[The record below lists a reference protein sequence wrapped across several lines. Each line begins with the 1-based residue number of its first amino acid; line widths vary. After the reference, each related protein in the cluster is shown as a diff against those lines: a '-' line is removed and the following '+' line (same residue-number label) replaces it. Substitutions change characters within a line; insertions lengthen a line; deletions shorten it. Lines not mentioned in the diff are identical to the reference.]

1 MRWHH
6 SHPSYSRSYEDSI
19 IPTRSS
25 SPLPCWPGFQMFP
38 PAFLYLS
45 FFFSSHMD
53 SRQEMPRNAL
63 FNALHPQQLSTNNWW
78 CFINSRAPAS
88 FGWENS
94 EALFKVILKTSPG
107 GFGCHCPRDNVVDKT
122 PLVGFSPPCL
132 THYSSRDSWDYLP
145 NKLLSS
151 NSYLRVCFW
160 SNQTEREA
168 VRGHLSYSNLLPTLF
183 PS

>member
-1 MRWHH
+1 MKT
-6 SHPSYSRSYEDSI
+6 P
-19 IPTRSS
+19 S
-25 SPLPCWPGFQMFP
+25 SPLVAP
-38 PAFLYLS
+38 PPYPAGLVSKCLHLHFS
-45 FFFSSHMD
+45 TWVFFFSSHMD

-94 EALFKVILKTSPG
+94 EALFKVIPKTSPG

-122 PLVGFSPPCL
+122 PLVGFLPPCL

-151 NSYLRVCFW
+151 NSYLGVCFW

-168 VRGHLSYSNLLPTLF
+168 LCGHTVFTEAPSVTQIYYLLYFRHKIYHSP
-183 PS
+183 